1 MMLTNI
7 LATSLLLTGVFYYL
21 NTRQGY
27 FLLNSVQYV
36 LVFLTVLLVLLYVRR
51 EVEIPEQTPL
61 ASMLSLDPPEEDKT
75 VPCYNVP
82 YHLVDSEYGRKA
94 VLAGYNEG
102 VGAYT
107 DPDTLSYQNPFG
119 SQATVRRGI
128 SAKTKVVESES
139 A

>member
-1 MMLTNI
+1 MLTNL

-27 FLLNSVQYV
+27 FLLNSVQYA
-36 LVFLTVLLVLLYVRR
+36 LVFLTILLVLLYVRR
-51 EVEIPEQTPL
+51 EVDIPEETPL

-82 YHLVDSEYGRKA
+82 YHLVESQYGQKA
-94 VLAGYNEG
+94 VLAGYNEA
-102 VGAYT
+102 VTAYM
-107 DPDTLSYQNPFG
+107 DPDARNYQNPFTN
-119 SQATVRRGI
+119 QATVRRGI
-128 SAKTKVVESES
+128 TAKAKVIQPDN